1 MINMPFMKINWE
13 QFGNITVGEIQCC
26 IGILLLSG
34 MYRFCVEEGLGVV
47 VVVILQPFEFGMSSF
62 CLANNDDL
70 DKSDEFVNVQP
81 FSVGQM

>member
-1 MINMPFMKINWE
+1 
-13 QFGNITVGEIQCC
+13 
-26 IGILLLSG
+26 
-34 MYRFCVEEGLGVV
+34 
-47 VVVILQPFEFGMSSF
+47 MSSF